1 MNDFPRLRRDVL
13 MVLIGATIAAL
24 FGILVA
30 YPQLLA
36 TTRENTVRIESNEK
50 QIERL
55 WEAHEV
61 RHKTPAFDGGNEP

>member
-1 MNDFPRLRRDVL
+1 MKDFPRLRRDVL

-30 YPQLLA
+30 YPQLMA
-36 TTRENTVRIESNEK
+36 STRENAARIESNER

-55 WEAHEV
+55 WDAHEV
-61 RHKTPAFDGGNEP
+61 QHKTPTPEGDPEP